1 MECYMNGELTLV
13 EHGAG
18 GGALIV
24 LTACTATGIRLS
36 PCAKVDMVAFLANTA
51 IFPLDGGDIFI
62 ATILIRELLIKPDGV
77 YAHKSFSFFH
87 ATKVASN
94 LN

>member
-1 MECYMNGELTLV
+1 
-13 EHGAG
+13 
-18 GGALIV
+18 
-24 LTACTATGIRLS
+24 
-36 PCAKVDMVAFLANTA
+36 MVAFLADIA

-87 ATKVASN
+87 ASN
-94 LN
+94 I

>member
-1 MECYMNGELTLV
+1 
-13 EHGAG
+13 
-18 GGALIV
+18 
-24 LTACTATGIRLS
+24 
-36 PCAKVDMVAFLANTA
+36 MVAFLANIA
-51 IFPLDGGDIFI
+51 IFPLDGSNIFI

>member
-1 MECYMNGELTLV
+1 MNGELTLV

-18 GGALIV
+18 GGTFIILA
-24 LTACTATGIRLS
+24 TCAATGIRLPS
-36 PCAKVDMVAFLANTA
+36 TTKIGVVTFIANIT
-51 IFPLDGGDIFI
+51 IFPLDGSDVFI
-62 ATILIRELLIKPDGV
+62 ATILIRELFIKTDGIHT
-77 YAHKSFSFFH
+77 HKSFSFVH